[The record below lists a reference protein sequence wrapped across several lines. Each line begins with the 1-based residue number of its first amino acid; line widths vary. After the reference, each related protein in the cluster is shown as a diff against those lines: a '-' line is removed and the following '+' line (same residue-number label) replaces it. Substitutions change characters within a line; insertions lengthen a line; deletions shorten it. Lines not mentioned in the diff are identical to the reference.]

1 MTGKHRHRD
10 APVTDQELD
19 LLGDLAYR
27 LVRAG
32 RFEEARRVTEGIVAL
47 DPDGYYGHALL
58 GALWERCGDRREA
71 RRAYEA
77 AVRCNPRDAASIL
90 NLGRMRILA
99 GEVNEGLSEVRRAWL
114 LEARK
119 GTEVARLA
127 RAVLDSHGG

>member
-1 MTGKHRHRD
+1 MNGKHRHSD
-10 APVTDQELD
+10 APITDKELD

-47 DPDGYYGHALL
+47 DPDDYYGHALL
-58 GALWERCGDRREA
+58 GALWERCGDRHEA
-71 RRAYEA
+71 RRAYE
-77 AVRCNPRDAASIL
+77 ASIL
-90 NLGRMRILA
+90 NLGRMQILA
-99 GEVNEGLSEVRRAWL
+99 GEVSEGLCEVRRAWL